1 MIPFSFCHREKRMN
15 PLQGLIYPEYAAD
28 FKKIGSQFSK

>member
-1 MIPFSFCHREKRMN
+1 MIPFSFCLREKRMN
-15 PLQGLIYPEYAAD
+15 PHQGLIYPEYAAD